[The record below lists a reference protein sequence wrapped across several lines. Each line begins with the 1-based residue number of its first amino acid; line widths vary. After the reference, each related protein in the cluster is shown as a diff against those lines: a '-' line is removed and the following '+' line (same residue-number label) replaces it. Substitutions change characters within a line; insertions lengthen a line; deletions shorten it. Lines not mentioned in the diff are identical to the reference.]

1 MTKLFI
7 HLITFC
13 FFAGQPC
20 IAQQKPFVFTL
31 DQKWHYV
38 SAGVGLPLPTFL
50 AYEYRLNRW
59 SYGGEIGL
67 IHTAF
72 LANLRESNNTNPKNV
87 YIRENLQRGISYS
100 VSFKYHFSEKAHSFY
115 VGGQLRMLRIGLKQD
130 TPRAMIGIFAPD
142 RLDEIENK
150 LSNNRIL
157 NNLLGGKKFLD
168 ETEMQPN
175 FVLMMVGVSLGKN
188 IKLAKKLIFEP
199 KLSFDFK
206 INQSAKLDFD
216 SDSPQID
223 RIPSSQVSPYITR
236 SIKNQNIMDFL
247 PTLSLGLKYELK
259 SR

>member
-1 MTKLFI
+1 MKKRFF
-7 HLITFC
+7 HLAVLC
-13 FFAGQPC
+13 LFAGQASL
-20 IAQQKPFVFTL
+20 AQRKPFVFMP

-38 SAGVGLPLPTFL
+38 SAGVGLPLPTFV
-50 AYEYRLNRW
+50 AYEYRLNKW
-59 SYGGEIGL
+59 SYGGEMGL
-67 IHTAF
+67 IHTD
-72 LANLRESNNTNPKNV
+72 LLVDLKESNNTNPKNW
-87 YIRENLQRGISYS
+87 YIRENMQRGISYS
-100 VSFKYHFSEKAHSFY
+100 VNFKYHLSEKAHSFY
-115 VGGQLRMLRIGLKQD
+115 VGGQLRIAKVGLKQD
-130 TPRAMIGIFAPD
+130 IPRDMIGIFAPN

-188 IKLAKKLIFEP
+188 IKPAKKLIFEP